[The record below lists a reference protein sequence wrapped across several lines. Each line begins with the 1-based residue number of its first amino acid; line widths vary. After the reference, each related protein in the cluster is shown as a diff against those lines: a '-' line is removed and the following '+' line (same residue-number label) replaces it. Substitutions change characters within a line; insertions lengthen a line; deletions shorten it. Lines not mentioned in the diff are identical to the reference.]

1 MGISHAA
8 PGAPRAISTEVFW
21 GNDWEGRENAD
32 DEKPFMTIEASQE
45 CDLKFAKSRGKAVIE
60 IVRSSD
66 WVEKRSTV
74 GA

>member
-1 MGISHAA
+1 MGISR
-8 PGAPRAISTEVFW
+8 GRQELFSTEVFW

-32 DEKPFMTIEASQE
+32 AEKPFITIEASQE
-45 CDLKFAKSRGKAVIE
+45 CDLEFAKSHGKVVIE
-60 IVRSSD
+60 IVRSCD